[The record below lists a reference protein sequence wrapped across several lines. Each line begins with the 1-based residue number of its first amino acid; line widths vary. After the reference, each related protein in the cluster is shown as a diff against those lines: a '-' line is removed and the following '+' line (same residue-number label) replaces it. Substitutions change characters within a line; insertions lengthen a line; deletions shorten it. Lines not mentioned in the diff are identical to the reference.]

1 MRKRIIAAMTAA
13 LLIGG
18 CSTLQIGSK
27 DPLNGEWKSLSSSAT
42 IRFDNGRMSGS
53 DGCNRFGS
61 AYVSSGDTLM
71 ISDKMMS
78 TMMACEPERMK
89 SADQFRHVLILS
101 KRYRLGEKTLTLLG
115 TSGEI
120 LGEFVRIEKQIGR
133 AH

>member
-1 MRKRIIAAMTAA
+1 MIKRIIAAMTAA

-42 IRFDNGRMSGS
+42 IRFDHGRMSGS

-120 LGEFVRIEKQIGR
+120 LGEFVRIEKQP
-133 AH
+133 

>member
-1 MRKRIIAAMTAA
+1 MMKRIFATMTAA

-120 LGEFVRIEKQIGR
+120 LGEFVRIEKQP
-133 AH
+133 

>member
-1 MRKRIIAAMTAA
+1 MMKRIFAAMTAA

-89 SADQFRHVLILS
+89 SADQFRHVLMLS

-120 LGEFVRIEKQIGR
+120 LGEFVRIEKQP
-133 AH
+133 

>member
-1 MRKRIIAAMTAA
+1 MMKRIFAAMTAA

-120 LGEFVRIEKQIGR
+120 LGEFVRIEKQP
-133 AH
+133 

>member
-1 MRKRIIAAMTAA
+1 MIKRIIAAMTAA

-120 LGEFVRIEKQIGR
+120 LGEFVRIEKQP
-133 AH
+133 